1 MLVHSL
7 VMLFAV
13 INYFVV
19 KVAMEVFCV
28 ILSNRLHKVWVEYDS
43 YLDEL
48 SCSGSET
55 GKD

>member
-1 MLVHSL
+1 M
-7 VMLFAV
+7 FAV

-28 ILSNRLHKVWVEYDS
+28 ILSNGLHKVWVEYYS